1 MLKALKALTGIVAA
15 LRRGVRKATKSGKA
29 PRQTLQAPSYPNHM
43 YMVTECGPGDF
54 LCEVMVQDGHERW
67 HERSLKEAVQ
77 SVISGA
83 KVLNGTVIGVD
94 GVSVLLRPATA

>member
-15 LRRGVRKATKSGKA
+15 LRRGARKAPKSGKTS
-29 PRQTLQAPSYPNHM
+29 RQTPQIPYPNHM

-54 LCEVMVQDGHERW
+54 LCEVMIQDGHERW
-67 HERSLKEAVQ
+67 HESSLRKAIK

-83 KVLNGTVIGVD
+83 KALNGEVIGVH